1 MMLCL
6 GLRAPPARVYRRALR
21 QFTAAEISEAFAAA
35 RGLALPSQL
44 RHVLRAVGR
53 DVHEEFLRLL
63 PQRPRPIKIQR
74 WSLRRAAL
82 WAGVPLAVFLLA
94 ANIPGLFTGDFSS
107 ATALPGT
114 SLGCRSMEALWV
126 EAQSVP
132 SAAMVPCV
140 RPLPVGWTFAGANA
154 GSGRSVITVDNDR
167 AGPGALQLILT
178 AHCGI
183 GAATQVAS
191 AIPGVRRYQV
201 RRPHFTS
208 VWYDRFPGGCV
219 TITLHPQSRLAA
231 VDSGLPHQAMLI
243 LGYIPRGALQQA
255 LKQRSGGRLHLS

>member
-1 MMLCL
+1 
-6 GLRAPPARVYRRALR
+6 
-21 QFTAAEISEAFAAA
+21 
-35 RGLALPSQL
+35 
-44 RHVLRAVGR
+44 
-53 DVHEEFLRLL
+53 
-63 PQRPRPIKIQR
+63 
-74 WSLRRAAL
+74 
-82 WAGVPLAVFLLA
+82 
-94 ANIPGLFTGDFSS
+94 
-107 ATALPGT
+107 
-114 SLGCRSMEALWV
+114 
-126 EAQSVP
+126 
-132 SAAMVPCV
+132 MVPCA
-140 RPLPVGWTFAGANA
+140 RPLPVGWTFAGAHA